1 MLCVQHVSL
10 PLFLCHHLLLGLTPS
25 LCMLPRF
32 PSAHYSLLLA
42 ATHLFTLVHS
52 VCVPL
57 PSSQERERKGTML
70 KEIIT
75 AFYCSVSHL
84 LEDHTHRLSTDLFF
98 QRWFLL
104 KCYLPV
110 SLVFIDT
117 VMCVFTILELVFSVW
132 DREWDR
138 QSICEPLWRFMH
150 CLLIAE
156 YFEAGQR
163 VCSSIYKFQEPSILQ

>member
-1 MLCVQHVSL
+1 MCPSLCFCVTIFFWVSL
-10 PLFLCHHLLLGLTPS
+10 PPCACCPVSPRLIIPS
-25 LCMLPRF
+25 
-32 PSAHYSLLLA
+32 YSLPLIFSLWFI
-42 ATHLFTLVHS
+42 LS
-52 VCVPL
+52 VSL
-57 PSSQERERKGTML
+57 SHQAERERKGTML